1 MSCKLVCVKSL
12 RECRS
17 MIMSVLLL
25 TFCSMLSSAAKDPH
39 PRVRYEFLQCLG
51 QMSADL
57 EVSLE
62 MSFYFVVST
71 TQALF

>member
-1 MSCKLVCVKSL
+1 
-12 RECRS
+12 
-17 MIMSVLLL
+17 MIMNVLLL
-25 TFCSMLSSAAKDPH
+25 TFYSMLSSVAKDPH